1 MGLGEQVVEADVLT
15 DFPICRPRSGTA
27 IVSDGA
33 DTPLAVLLQEA
44 ENVRPPMMYL
54 TIDQE
59 IIVRPDHGNIII
71 DENTRVIEALF

>member
-1 MGLGEQVVEADVLT
+1 MSLT
-15 DFPICRPRSGTA
+15 DFPICRPRAGTT
-27 IVSDGA
+27 IVSDAA

-44 ENVRPPMMYL
+44 ENVRSPMMHL

-71 DENTRVIEALF
+71 DENTRIIEALF